1 MLNFT
6 LNFSHKINLFQK
18 CAALFFLLIVGLSNE
33 VFAQEGN
40 VLAPGDTIQEKTLT
54 VKPSKDLTINFGG
67 AIWVR
72 STYQQ
77 FREPTEGNRRGG
89 AYFDQFRLSVS
100 GVQKF
105 GDRKSWL
112 TFDAQVRWWSYMT
125 VFHTMQLGFHLD
137 EYNSFQLGVTRV
149 PFGMLVSTANSFWY
163 SLGFYHGVE
172 DDRDAGLVYRHL
184 KGPLEFQLAYF
195 ANEELNDPTN
205 LERFSGDLVFFED
218 QQNSERNQ
226 GNVRV
231 AYTLG
236 HGTQNNVQLGF
247 SGEIGEVPN
256 RITGEVGSRWQAAM
270 HADAN
275 LGKTNIRG
283 QFTRYEYNVRNPE
296 GVDDRL
302 VLMGL
307 FADKRLIAAK
317 ANILNANLKRHWDV
331 DSSILT
337 SFSTYIDYSHVFKD
351 EAGFRDSQLINPGLY
366 MEIGQ
371 FHVWG
376 DILWGKNA
384 WWFNDNFENS
394 GPGQGSIRPENWEFR
409 MLLTMGWF
417 F

>member
-231 AYTLG
+231 AYT
-236 HGTQNNVQLGF
+236 
-247 SGEIGEVPN
+247 
-256 RITGEVGSRWQAAM
+256 
-270 HADAN
+270 
-275 LGKTNIRG
+275 
-283 QFTRYEYNVRNPE
+283 
-296 GVDDRL
+296 
-302 VLMGL
+302 
-307 FADKRLIAAK
+307 
-317 ANILNANLKRHWDV
+317 
-331 DSSILT
+331 
-337 SFSTYIDYSHVFKD
+337 
-351 EAGFRDSQLINPGLY
+351 
-366 MEIGQ
+366 
-371 FHVWG
+371 
-376 DILWGKNA
+376 
-384 WWFNDNFENS
+384 
-394 GPGQGSIRPENWEFR
+394 
-409 MLLTMGWF
+409 
-417 F
+417 